1 MMAAS
6 DLSNIME
13 VKILRN
19 SVQAGVVKHQ
29 GMGLNMFSEDE
40 LYAIHCGTL
49 DVLEHTGVKVCS
61 KEALEIFDGGG
72 AKVDAKTGTVK
83 IPQYLV
89 EDAIQTAPRTLCLA
103 GRDPK
108 HDLVLDGTRVHFI
121 NFGEGISVIDP
132 YTREYRP
139 TTIKDVADITRFCDA
154 MEDMDAV
161 LRPVAPHDV
170 PAETAVVHNAEAI
183 FNNTSKHVFIGTE
196 GGHNFRKVWQMAAVV
211 AGCEENLRD
220 RPLFSCNVCPTSPL
234 QLVDQCA
241 EVIIEGARH
250 GIAVNLLSMA
260 MAGATSPVT
269 LAGSLVTHNAE
280 VLSGIVLSQ
289 LTRKGAPVLYGSS
302 TTIMDLRFTTA
313 PVGSPELGMIN
324 AGVAKLAQYYLLPSW
339 VAGG

>member
-1 MMAAS
+1 
-6 DLSNIME
+6 ME
-13 VKILRN
+13 VAKVR
-19 SVQAGVVKHQ
+19 SKVQAGVGKIE
-29 GMGLNMFSEDE
+29 GIGLNMFSEDD

-49 DVLEHTGVKVCS
+49 DVLEHTGIKVRS
-61 KEALEIFDGGG
+61 REALEIFDGGG
-72 AKVDAKTGTVK
+72 AQVDFKTGAVK

-89 EDAIQTAPRTLCLA
+89 EGAISTAPSMLNLA

-108 HDLVLDGTRVHFI
+108 HDLVLDGKRVNFI
-121 NFGEGISVIDP
+121 NFGEGISIIDP

-139 TTIKDVADITRFCDA
+139 TTIQDVADITRFCDA
-154 MEDMDAV
+154 MDEMDAV

-170 PAETAVVHNAEAI
+170 PADTAVVHNAEVI
-183 FNNTSKHVFIGTE
+183 FNNTSKHVFIGVD
-196 GGHNFRKVWQMAAVV
+196 GGRNFRRVWKMAVAV
-211 AGCEENLRD
+211 AGGEDKLRE

-234 QLVDQCA
+234 QLVDHCT
-241 EVIIEGARH
+241 EVIIEGARA

-269 LAGSLVTHNAE
+269 LAGTLVTHNAE